1 MKPPFSSTY
10 PSPYISPPRA
20 PPYLPPHEQPPPIP
34 SAAPAVFPS
43 PHLNS
48 PHSPRSPYSPRS
60 ARSPPTYSLSA
71 CSPATSPPLAS
82 PFLPNSIAE
91 AARSFL
97 SSAVLSPLGETIKA
111 SAVAGE
117 RRGGVGGVDSGKRGE
132 AGASSGAARGDGR
145 DGCGGG
151 ASSGDGGRNPGGA
164 SGAGGAALGGER
176 LAGGKASARR
186 AAEEEAAVTMGP
198 AAIFGAPLRGGAAAA
213 AAGAWG
219 SSAQAAALHAPS
231 LQSHPQQLPAGSRR
245 YPYMHTAIYGCAL
258 CTAGVTAIVFPM
270 AFTVT
275 LELLVAIVLAIG
287 GLASLAAFLLQRSAP
302 DASLFLLLACLHS
315 ATALLLLLFPSF
327 GALGLTLAL
336 AAWFMAKGVSKLI
349 QALQPI
355 QTPFPHRSSP
365 LTIPFLPARL

>member
-1 MKPPFSSTY
+1 MATIGARSEPPPFTPLRGYPLVPISVTGHASPPYMKPPFSSAY

-43 PHLNS
+43 PHFNS

-97 SSAVLSPLGETIKA
+97 SSAVLSPLGETIMA

-117 RRGGVGGVDSGKRGE
+117 VRGGVGGAVPGRRGE
-132 AGASSGAARGDGR
+132 AGANSGAARGDGR
-145 DGCGGG
+145 DGYGGG

-186 AAEEEAAVTMGP
+186 AEKEEAAVTMGP
-198 AAIFGAPLRGGAAAA
+198 AAIFGAPLRGGTVAA

-219 SSAQAAALHAPS
+219 SSAQAAA
-231 LQSHPQQLPAGSRR
+231 
-245 YPYMHTAIYGCAL
+245 
-258 CTAGVTAIVFPM
+258 
-270 AFTVT
+270 
-275 LELLVAIVLAIG
+275 
-287 GLASLAAFLLQRSAP
+287 
-302 DASLFLLLACLHS
+302 
-315 ATALLLLLFPSF
+315 
-327 GALGLTLAL
+327 
-336 AAWFMAKGVSKLI
+336 
-349 QALQPI
+349 
-355 QTPFPHRSSP
+355 
-365 LTIPFLPARL
+365 